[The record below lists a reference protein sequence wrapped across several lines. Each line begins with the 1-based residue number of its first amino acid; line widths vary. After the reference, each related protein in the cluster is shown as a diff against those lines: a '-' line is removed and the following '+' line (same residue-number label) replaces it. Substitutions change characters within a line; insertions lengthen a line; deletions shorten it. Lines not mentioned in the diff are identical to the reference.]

1 MLGETHDLIH
11 EFPDLKG
18 KIEAK
23 RASDP
28 RFAEL
33 MDEYDQLDAEIRRL
47 EELGQP
53 VCDETMEDLKK
64 KRVTLKDS
72 LYTALRS

>member
-1 MLGETHDLIH
+1 MLGENHDLVH
-11 EFPDLKG
+11 EFPELRS
-18 KIEAK
+18 KIATM
-23 RASDP
+23 RSNDAQ
-28 RFAEL
+28 FAEL

-64 KRVTLKDS
+64 KRVVLKDK
-72 LYTALRS
+72 LYHALQV

>member
-1 MLGETHDLIH
+1 MLGENHDLVH
-11 EFPDLKG
+11 EFPDMQG
-18 KIEAK
+18 KISSL
-23 RASDP
+23 RASDTH
-28 RFAEL
+28 FAEL

-64 KRVTLKDS
+64 QRVGLKDR
-72 LYTALRS
+72 LFMALRQ